1 MNVTMNLNQL
11 KDFIDW
17 IRRQDN
23 PGKISEKQM
32 RAYFKEKKIIK
43 QKENKNKSLNRRLG
57 EFL

>member
-1 MNVTMNLNQL
+1 MNLNQL